1 MNDRIFTIQDEARI
15 VVFKSTDLYVYYPV
29 SFCRFYNK
37 HARGAI
43 TKLLLLKTLP
53 FFGFYHLCYIFW
65 TFVTLI
71 RKTESDI

>member
-37 HARGAI
+37 YARGAI

-53 FFGFYHLCYIFW
+53 FSVFITFAIYFGL
-65 TFVTLI
+65 L
-71 RKTESDI
+71 